1 MTRARILMIAVVLMA
16 ACASETPTDLLQD
29 YEEVDAKTILD
40 APSAIPGTYA
50 PERRGLVARGEYLVE
65 LLGCGA
71 CHTDGAL
78 AGDPDFERSLAGSQT
93 GIAYTD
99 PLGEKNPGVI
109 YPPNITPDDDTGIGT
124 WTDLQIA
131 NAIRAGIG
139 RHAGR
144 RIAWMPWQGY
154 ARISDDDVDAIV
166 SYLRSIK
173 AVRHKVPDAVEP
185 GDRATHPYV
194 YFGVYRSKT

>member
-1 MTRARILMIAVVLMA
+1 MTRARILMIAAVLVA

>member
-1 MTRARILMIAVVLMA
+1 MTRARILMITAALVA

-50 PERRGLVARGEYLVE
+50 PARRDLVARGEYLVE

-185 GDRATHPYV
+185 GNRATHPYV

>member
-1 MTRARILMIAVVLMA
+1 MTRARILMIAAVLVA

-50 PERRGLVARGEYLVE
+50 PARRDLVARGEYLVE

-185 GDRATHPYV
+185 GNRATHPYV

>member
-1 MTRARILMIAVVLMA
+1 MTRARILMIAAVLVA

-185 GDRATHPYV
+185 GNRATHPYV

>member
-1 MTRARILMIAVVLMA
+1 MTRARILMITAALVA

-50 PERRGLVARGEYLVE
+50 PARRGLVARGEYLVE

>member
-1 MTRARILMIAVVLMA
+1 MTRARILMITAALVA

-185 GDRATHPYV
+185 GNRATHPYV

>member
-1 MTRARILMIAVVLMA
+1 MTRARILMITAVLVA
-16 ACASETPTDLLQD
+16 ACASETPTSLLND

-50 PERRGLVARGEYLVE
+50 PARHGLVARGEYLVE

-78 AGDPDFERSLAGSQT
+78 AGDPNFDRWLAGSQT
-93 GIAYTD
+93 GIAYSD

-109 YPPNITPDDDTGIGT
+109 YPSNITPDDETGIGT
-124 WTDLQIA
+124 WTDQQIA

-154 ARISDDDVDAIV
+154 ARISDEDADAIV
-166 SYLRSIK
+166 AYLRSIK
-173 AVRHKVPDAVEP
+173 AVRHKVPREVEP
-185 GDRATHPYV
+185 GNRATHPFV
-194 YFGVYRSKT
+194 YFGVYRSKP

>member
-185 GDRATHPYV
+185 GNRATHPYV